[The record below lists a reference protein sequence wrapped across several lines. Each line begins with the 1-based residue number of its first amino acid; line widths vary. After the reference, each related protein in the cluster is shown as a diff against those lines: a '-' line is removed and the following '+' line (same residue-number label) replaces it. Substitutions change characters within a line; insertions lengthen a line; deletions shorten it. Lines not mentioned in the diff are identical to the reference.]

1 MMKIKAR
8 NSQILI
14 SLCAVV
20 LLLLIDQLIKTFISI
35 NMESYDHITIIKD
48 FFWIRLVHNPG
59 AAFSILEGETTFFIV
74 ATIVALIV
82 FCAMFLTTKDR
93 VSQIGLTMMVG
104 GTLGNAVD
112 RLRLGYVIDYLDFN
126 IFGYPFPVFNFA
138 DILLTLGVAVLIVG
152 MVKEYVVEKN
162 G

>member
-1 MMKIKAR
+1 MKIKAR

-20 LLLLIDQLIKTFISI
+20 LLLLIDQLVKMFVSI
-35 NMESYDHITIIKD
+35 NMDLHQQITVIKE

-59 AAFSILEGETTFFIV
+59 AAFSILEGEITFFII
-74 ATIVALIV
+74 ATIIALIV
-82 FCAMFLTTKDR
+82 FSFMFLTTKDR
-93 VSQIGLTMMVG
+93 ISQIGLTMMVG

-126 IFGYPFPVFNFA
+126 IFGYAFPVFNFA
-138 DILLTLGVAVLIVG
+138 DILLTLGVVVLIYG
-152 MVKEYVVEKN
+152 MIREFMVEKD

>member
-1 MMKIKAR
+1 MKIKAR

-20 LLLLIDQLIKTFISI
+20 LLLLIDQLIKVFISI
-35 NMESYDHITIIKD
+35 NMDSYDHITIINN

-59 AAFSILEGETTFFIV
+59 AAFSILEGEITFFII
-74 ATIVALIV
+74 ATIIALIV
-82 FCAMFLTTKDR
+82 FSCMFLTTKDR
-93 VSQIGLTMMVG
+93 VSQIGLTMMIG

-126 IFGYPFPVFNFA
+126 IFGYSFPVFNFA
-138 DILLTLGVAVLIVG
+138 DILLTLGVAVLIAG
-152 MVKEYVVEKN
+152 MVKEYLVEKN